1 MPLLKDNRYRDMECE
16 IHFGDNRK
24 QVMREFQDK
33 RLKLAARFIQK
44 QDIAA
49 LRQINLKEYLKA
61 S

>member
-1 MPLLKDNRYRDMECE
+1 MLKDNRYRDMECV

-33 RLKLAARFIQK
+33 RMKLAARYIQK

-49 LRQINLKEYLKA
+49 LRQIDLKEYLKA

>member
-1 MPLLKDNRYRDMECE
+1 MLLLKDNRYRDMECV

-24 QVMREFQDK
+24 QAMREFQDK
-33 RLKLAARFIQK
+33 RIKLAAKYIQK

-49 LRQINLKEYLKA
+49 LRQIDLREYLKA

>member
-1 MPLLKDNRYRDMECE
+1 MECV

-33 RLKLAARFIQK
+33 RLKLAAKFIQK

-49 LRQINLKEYLKA
+49 LRQIDLKEYLKA

>member
-1 MPLLKDNRYRDMECE
+1 MPLLTDNRYRDLECV
-16 IHFGDNRK
+16 IHFGDNKK

-33 RLKLAARFIQK
+33 RIKLAARFIQK

-49 LRQINLKEYLKA
+49 LRQIDLREYQKV

>member
-1 MPLLKDNRYRDMECE
+1 MLKDNRYRDLECV
-16 IHFGDNRK
+16 IHFGDNKK

-33 RLKLAARFIQK
+33 RIKLAARFIQK

-49 LRQINLKEYLKA
+49 LRQIDLREYQKV

>member
-1 MPLLKDNRYRDMECE
+1 MLEDNRYRNMECE

-49 LRQINLKEYLKA
+49 LRQIDLKEYLKA

>member
-1 MPLLKDNRYRDMECE
+1 MLKDNRYRDMECV

-49 LRQINLKEYLKA
+49 LRQIDLKEYLKA
-61 S
+61 SWR

>member
-1 MPLLKDNRYRDMECE
+1 MLKDNRYRDMECV

-33 RLKLAARFIQK
+33 RLKLAAMYIQK
-44 QDIAA
+44 QDIAT
-49 LRQINLKEYLKA
+49 LRLIDLREYLKA

>member
-1 MPLLKDNRYRDMECE
+1 MPLLTDNRYRDLECV
-16 IHFGDNRK
+16 IHFGDNKK

-33 RLKLAARFIQK
+33 RIKLAARFIQK

-49 LRQINLKEYLKA
+49 LRQIDLKEYLKA